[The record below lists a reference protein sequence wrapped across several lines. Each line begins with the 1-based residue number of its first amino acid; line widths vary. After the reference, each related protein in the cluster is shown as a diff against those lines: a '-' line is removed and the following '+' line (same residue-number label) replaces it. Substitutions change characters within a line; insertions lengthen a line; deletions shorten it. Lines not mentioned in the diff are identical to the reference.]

1 MLGLQSALGVALAH
15 SGCSPRRIVEA
26 MSWTPARIA
35 GLDASHGRD
44 VAPGEP
50 ANIVVFAT
58 EGVWRQT
65 IESIVSKSTNSPYF
79 DVDLVG
85 GVRHVV
91 HRGEVVVAG
100 GVAK

>member
-1 MLGLQSALGVALAH
+1 
-15 SGCSPRRIVEA
+15 
-26 MSWTPARIA
+26 MSWIPARIA

-58 EGVWRQT
+58 DGVWRQT